1 LNNDLRKLIEQIKK
15 ECNNCDAKINLI
27 SKIIISECT
36 KHWDELTMEIKDK
49 KGCDV
54 NIFRHNGI
62 AENNHRWSR
71 MHTRRRTG
79 RSRTTNDM
87 AKYGALTA
95 ILSNFENEPYVKE
108 VLADVDDF
116 VYEILSVTEDEIKEA
131 QKLIKPYHN
140 EYLVSSDPKRIII
153 LIDFIQII
161 EQNQDKKK
169 VNVKG
174 WLDQVEKSNGLM
186 TP

>member
-1 LNNDLRKLIEQIKK
+1 
-15 ECNNCDAKINLI
+15 
-27 SKIIISECT
+27 
-36 KHWDELTMEIKDK
+36 
-49 KGCDV
+49 
-54 NIFRHNGI
+54 
-62 AENNHRWSR
+62 

-95 ILSNFENEPYVKE
+95 ILSNLENEIYVKE

-116 VYEILSVTEDEIKEA
+116 VHKIRCVTEDEIEEA
-131 QKLIKPYHN
+131 KKLIKPYHN
-140 EYLVSSDPKRIII
+140 EYLFSSDSKRINT
-153 LIDFIQII
+153 LNDFIKII
-161 EQNQDKKK
+161 EQNKEKKT
-169 VNVKG
+169 VDIKG